1 MSGLEKM
8 IQNKKAINAICIGV
22 LCSLSYLAV
31 YFARNTLGAIAPHM
45 GMSDSFIGNMSSIY
59 FLTYAIG
66 QLINGY
72 IGDKI
77 KARYM
82 ISGGLLFAGIA
93 NLLIPLFLPANETG
107 SVIAY
112 GVTGFFLS
120 MIYGPM
126 TKIVAENTE
135 PVYATRCSL
144 GYEVAGFVGAPAAG
158 LAASV
163 FAWQGVIYAGSAI
176 LTGMAIVFF
185 AVCAG
190 FERKGIVCYN
200 RFKKTEE
207 GKKGGAGA
215 FVESIRVLIERRILK
230 FTVISIITGVIRT
243 TVVFWMPTYFNQYLG
258 FSAEK
263 ASAIFAVASV
273 IITFTTFISVGTYE
287 LLKRNMDLTI
297 LIMFTA
303 STVFFS
309 LLYFIK
315 SPYINVG
322 IMVLAVLASCGASS
336 MMWCRYCPSLRDTG
350 MVSGATGY
358 LDFLSYMAA
367 AASSKI
373 FSDAVSHIGWGN
385 LILVWAGLMAIG
397 IVISL
402 PTKKHR
408 FTSLA

>member
-1 MSGLEKM
+1 MLKVSK
-8 IQNKKAINAICIGV
+8 NAKNALCIGI

-45 GMSDSFIGNMSSIY
+45 GMPDSLIGNMSSVY

-82 ISGGLLFAGIA
+82 ISGGLFFAGIA
-93 NLLIPLFLPANETG
+93 NLLIPLFLPVNETG
-107 SVIAY
+107 AVISY

-158 LAASV
+158 LAASL
-163 FAWQGVIYAGSAI
+163 FAWQGVIYAGSAL
-176 LTGMAIVFF
+176 LTGMAMVFF
-185 AVCAG
+185 AICAG
-190 FERKGIVCYN
+190 FERKGIVAYN
-200 RFKKTEE
+200 RFNKIKEE
-207 GKKGGAGA
+207 KKG
-215 FVESIRVLIERRILK
+215 SIKVLIERRILK

-263 ASAIFAVASV
+263 SSAIFAVASV

-287 LLKRNMDLTI
+287 MLNRNMDLTI
-297 LIMFTA
+297 LIMFTV

-309 LLYFIK
+309 LLYLVK

-322 IMVLAVLASCGASS
+322 IMIVAVLASCAASS

-350 MVSGATGY
+350 MVSSVTGY

-367 AASSKI
+367 AASTKI
-373 FSDAVSHIGWGN
+373 FSNAVSHIGWGN

-397 IVISL
+397 ILISL
-402 PTKKHR
+402 PTKKHK
-408 FTSLA
+408 FTSLAQ

>member
-1 MSGLEKM
+1 MSGLGKM
-8 IQNKKAINAICIGV
+8 MQNKKAMNALCIGA

-45 GMSDSFIGNMSSIY
+45 GMSDSLIGNMSSVY

-72 IGDKI
+72 IGDRI

-107 SVIAY
+107 AVIAY

-176 LTGMAIVFF
+176 LTGMAMVFF

-190 FERKGIVCYN
+190 FERKGIVRYN
-200 RFKKTEE
+200 RFKKIEE
-207 GKKGGAGA
+207 EKKGG
-215 FVESIRVLIERRILK
+215 IKVLIERRILK

-263 ASAIFAVASV
+263 ASAIFAAASV
-273 IITFTTFISVGTYE
+273 IISFTTFISVGTYE

-297 LIMFTA
+297 LIMFTI

-309 LLYFIK
+309 LLYFVK
-315 SPYINVG
+315 SPYINIV
-322 IMVLAVLASCGASS
+322 IMVIAVMSSCGAAS

-350 MVSGATGY
+350 MVSSATGY

-367 AASSKI
+367 AASTKI
-373 FSDAVSHIGWGN
+373 FSNAASVIGWGN

-397 IVISL
+397 IIISL
-402 PTKKHR
+402 PTKKHK
-408 FTSLA
+408 FTCLAD